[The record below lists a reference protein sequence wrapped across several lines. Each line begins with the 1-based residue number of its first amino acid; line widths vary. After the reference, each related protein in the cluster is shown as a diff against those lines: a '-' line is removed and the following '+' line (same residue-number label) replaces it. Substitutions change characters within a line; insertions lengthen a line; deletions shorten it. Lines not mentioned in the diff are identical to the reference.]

1 MPEEKTNQE
10 NTTRLDNL
18 EVEPLSDEDLESVPG
33 GGGDTTLADQF
44 ADCSC
49 GSTGGN
55 CTS

>member
-1 MPEEKTNQE
+1 MPEEKVPQA
-10 NTTRLDNL
+10 NTTGMENL

-33 GGGDTTLADQF
+33 GNTFSLNDQF
-44 ADCSC
+44 QDCSC